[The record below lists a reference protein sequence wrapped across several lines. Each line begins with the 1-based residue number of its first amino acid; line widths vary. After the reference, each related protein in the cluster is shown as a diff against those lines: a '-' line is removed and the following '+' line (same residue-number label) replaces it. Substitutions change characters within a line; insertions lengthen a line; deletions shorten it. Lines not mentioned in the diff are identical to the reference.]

1 MARDRSRYGA
11 LASALGAILLAVS
24 VFLPWYGVGLSAR
37 GVEYFGQIGA
47 QLAQR
52 FGNATLQAKVAEARP
67 QLSALAGREL
77 ASVSANQIFSHI
89 GPILL
94 ILAGIGILVAL
105 VPLVLA
111 DGSEFDAAGPWL
123 ALLGALAACLVL
135 YRMAVRPS
143 STNGLQYLQLSLREG
158 AWGALLGSSAMVVG
172 GLWPRR
178 LRARGVDASPA
189 DLEETWSGLS
199 GWTPGS

>member
-11 LASALGAILLAVS
+11 LISTLGAILLAVS

-37 GVEYFGQIGA
+37 GAEYVGQLGA
-47 QLAQR
+47 QLAER

-67 QLSALAGREL
+67 QLSTLAGREL
-77 ASVSANQIFSHI
+77 GSVSANQVFSHI

-94 ILAGIGILVAL
+94 VLAGVGILVAL
-105 VPLVLA
+105 VPLVFS
-111 DGSEFDAAGPWL
+111 DGSEFDATGPWL
-123 ALLGALAACLVL
+123 ALLGALAACFVL

-143 STNGLQYLQLSLREG
+143 DADGLQYLPLTLREG
-158 AWGALLGSSAMVVG
+158 AWGALLGAGAMVFG

-178 LRARGVDASPA
+178 LRARGTASAA
-189 DLEETWSGLS
+189 DLEASWSGLS
-199 GWTPGS
+199 GWTPGG

>member
-11 LASALGAILLAVS
+11 LVSALGAILLAVS

-37 GVEYFGQIGA
+37 GAEYLGQVGT
-47 QLAQR
+47 QLAER
-52 FGNATLQAKVAEARP
+52 FGNASLQARVAETRP
-67 QLSALAGREL
+67 QLSTLAGREL
-77 ASVSANQIFSHI
+77 GSVSAHQVFSHI

-94 ILAGIGILVAL
+94 VLAGVGILVAL
-105 VPLVLA
+105 VPLVFSEGA
-111 DGSEFDAAGPWL
+111 EFDATGPWL
-123 ALLGALAACLVL
+123 ALLGALAACFVL

-143 STNGLQYLQLSLREG
+143 GPNGLPFLELTLREG
-158 AWGALLGSSAMVVG
+158 AWGALLGSGAMVFG

-178 LRARGVDASPA
+178 LGSRAAVSPA
-189 DLEETWSGLS
+189 ALEETWSGLS